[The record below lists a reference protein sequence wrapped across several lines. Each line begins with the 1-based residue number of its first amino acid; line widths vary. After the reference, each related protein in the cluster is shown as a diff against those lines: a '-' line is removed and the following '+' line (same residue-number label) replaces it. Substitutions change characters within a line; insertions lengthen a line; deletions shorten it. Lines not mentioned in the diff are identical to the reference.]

1 MEKVLVQTNWAAKN
15 LAGWGRYPRIDTWV
29 ARPERLSEVQQA
41 LKDRDGKPVLGFGL
55 GRSYGDAALVRDG
68 RVISTQ
74 RLNRMLDF
82 DPETGWLRVEA
93 GVSLKEI
100 IDTFLPRGFFP
111 PVVPGTQFVTVGGA
125 VGCNIHGKNHHIDGA
140 FGDHVRRLELLTAS
154 GEIVICDRETEPE
167 LFWAT
172 VGGMGMTGLI
182 LSLEVRL
189 QRVHNAA
196 IAMESVR
203 VNNLDE
209 FFEVSDQSAS
219 FTHTVS
225 WVDCVK
231 QGASMG
237 RGIFMRGR
245 HAMPGE
251 DFEPSPLDM
260 VAEGVQKLV
269 NGKAF
274 ESNIWLNKATI
285 RMFNE
290 AFFRKTPAGTTR
302 ANVHY
307 VPFFFPLDAVENWN
321 YLYGSRGFLQYQMV
335 VADREAVRDIL
346 SIISKSGL
354 ASFLA
359 VIKDFGEAD
368 HGGLSF
374 PTPGTTL
381 ALDFPNFGRPLFQM
395 LDRLD
400 DIVLEAGGRVY
411 LGKDARL
418 PREKFQKMYPEWER
432 WKAVRD
438 LWDPKHVFQ
447 SELGRRL
454 GLVGDL

>member
-1 MEKVLVQTNWAAKN
+1 MKTQWAPTK
-15 LAGWGRYPRIDTWV
+15 LEGWGRYPRHSAWV
-29 ARPERLSEVQQA
+29 ARPERMKDVENALSE
-41 LKDRDGKPVLGFGL
+41 RDGHPVLAYGL
-55 GRSYGDAALVRDG
+55 GRSYGDAALIKDG
-68 RVISTQ
+68 RVVLTQ

-82 DPETGWLRVEA
+82 DSETGWLRVES

-125 VGCNIHGKNHHIDGA
+125 LGCNIHGKNHHVDGCW
-140 FGDHVRRLELLTAS
+140 GDHVRRVELLVAS
-154 GEIVICDRETEPE
+154 GDIVICDREREPE

-172 VGGMGMTGLI
+172 VGGMGMTGVI
-182 LSLEVRL
+182 LSLEVKL
-189 QRVHNAA
+189 ERVESPG
-196 IAMESVR
+196 ILMESVR

-209 FFEVSDQSAS
+209 FFEVSADSAD

-245 HAMPGE
+245 HAPADVQTGA
-251 DFEPSPLDM
+251 SPLDALASFAQRILD
-260 VAEGVQKLV
+260 VRDL
-269 NGKAF
+269 
-274 ESNIWLNKATI
+274 ESNLWLNKATI
-285 RMFNE
+285 KLFNE
-290 AFFRKTPAGTTR
+290 AYFRKTPAGTTSS
-302 ANVHY
+302 AVHY
-307 VPFFFPLDAVENWN
+307 VPFFFPLDAVDNWN

-335 VADREAVRDIL
+335 VPEKDAVREIL
-346 SIISKSGL
+346 EVISNSGM

-359 VIKDFGEAD
+359 VIKEFGDKD

-374 PTPGTTL
+374 PSRGTTL
-381 ALDFPNFGRPLFQM
+381 ALDFPNFGTPL
-395 LDRLD
+395 LDMMERLD
-400 DIVLEAGGRVY
+400 DIVIASGGRVY

-418 PREKFQKMYPEWER
+418 SKAKFRQMYPEWEK

-438 LWDPKHVFQ
+438 AWDPNHIFQ

-454 GLVGDL
+454 GLVGGAT